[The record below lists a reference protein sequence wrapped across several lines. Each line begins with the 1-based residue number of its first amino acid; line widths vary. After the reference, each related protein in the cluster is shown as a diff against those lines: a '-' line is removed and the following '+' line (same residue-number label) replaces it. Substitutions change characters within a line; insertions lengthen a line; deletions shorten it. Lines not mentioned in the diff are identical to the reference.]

1 MRRPRATLKAPR
13 GALRRRPRRHCGAQL
28 PLLLRFRTA
37 PPEHASYSQRARQVT
52 HTSVGLDQLACIVPH
67 PRLPLCRMAL
77 VARHLLPVPLG
88 IFRATGGRAPEPT
101 LACWCRPAAR
111 ASGMPRCSSQLL
123 LPPRVRTVPTGC
135 ESRHCP
141 DQLLLPLRFRAVPRF
156 AGINCCCPRALG
168 QCRLGTRVSIVRAN
182 CRCPGR
188 AELLVAMLRRLAM
201 PVQATALP
209 GGTARHRRD
218 VERPAAVGRV
228 AYSIELERGRVKASC
243 DAYPCHRIEPR
254 AMSCAWRCG
263 CVLRCP
269 CRPPHCSQFLGRRP
283 RVPSY

>member
-1 MRRPRATLKAPR
+1 MAAARAAPSR
-13 GALRRRPRRHCGAQL
+13 SHTVGCSSACRSTQ
-28 PLLLRFRTA
+28 RTA
-37 PPEHASYSQRARQVT
+37 GDT
-52 HTSVGLDQLACIVPH
+52 HTRVFGPVGLH
-67 PRLPLCRMAL
+67 
-77 VARHLLPVPLG
+77 
-88 IFRATGGRAPEPT
+88 RAPSSVTIEPNDSCCTPSSFCAVEHLPSDRRLQHCTPELT
-101 LACWCRPAAR
+101 LAFWCRPAAR
-111 ASGMPRCSSQLL
+111 ASGMP
-123 LPPRVRTVPTGC
+123 
-135 ESRHCP
+135 HCR